1 MSISALNWAFEQDLP
16 HAEKSV
22 LVALAHRADKN
33 GYCYPGIEMIATMTG
48 ASRRTVIR
56 AIQGLDEKNLI
67 TRERR
72 HRSNGS
78 RTSTSY
84 TLNLSATMA
93 HSPGA
98 NVTPSEHEP
107 KCHHDTPLS
116 ATMTPPPDKSVLIS
130 QIVPAEPEEKPNTM
144 IQKNEPTPTAQTLI
158 AEYIDGMTHKPPS
171 RVIGHL
177 SREIKNLLDEGYE
190 YEHVRKATIAWSQK
204 NYSPGTLPSFLNQV
218 INQPQPTTQD
228 IAARGKHLQAI
239 YDQKRMQ
246 A

>member
-84 TLNLSATMA
+84 TLNLSATMS
-93 HSPGA
+93 HNPGA

-116 ATMTPPPDKSVLIS
+116 ATVTPPPDKSVLIS
-130 QIVPAEPEEKPNTM
+130 QIVPTEHEEKTGTM
-144 IQKNEPTPTAQTLI
+144 IEKLKPQTAQTLI
-158 AEYIDGMTHKPPS
+158 AEWIDGMNQKPPG

-177 SREIKNLLDEGYE
+177 SKEIKNLLDEGYD
-190 YEHVRKATIAWSQK
+190 YQLVRQATILWSQK
-204 NYSPGTLPSFLNQV
+204 NLSPGTLPSFLNQV
-218 INQPQPTTQD
+218 INQPQSTTED
-228 IAARGKHLQAI
+228 ITARAQRLQAL
-239 YDQKRMQ
+239 YDQQRMQ

>member
-1 MSISALNWAFEQDLP
+1 MGVHQKRPTPSSPAHRIDRTRNQRNLRISRKEGEPAMSISALNWAFEQDLP
-16 HAEKSV
+16 HSEKSV

-56 AIQGLDEKNLI
+56 AIQGLDEKKLI

-84 TLNLSATMA
+84 TLNLSATMT

-107 KCHHDTPLS
+107 KCHYDTPVS
-116 ATMTPPPDKSVLIS
+116 ATVTPPPDKSVLIS
-130 QIVPAEPEEKPNTM
+130 QIVPAEPEEK
-144 IQKNEPTPTAQTLI
+144 
-158 AEYIDGMTHKPPS
+158 
-171 RVIGHL
+171 
-177 SREIKNLLDEGYE
+177 
-190 YEHVRKATIAWSQK
+190 
-204 NYSPGTLPSFLNQV
+204 
-218 INQPQPTTQD
+218 
-228 IAARGKHLQAI
+228 
-239 YDQKRMQ
+239 
-246 A
+246 